1 MNYYIWLLVCVAL
14 FCVGMVLFV
23 SQDDIHEWLSN
34 VGIGMGILS
43 VFALL
48 ALCQMN
54 DYLPREGEI
63 IEETAT
69 FEIMEVSPADN
80 GIAVLYKGENGKY
93 QTTVTERIEKTDGET
108 RLSLTKIEFCGLV
121 KEYYVYY
128 LNEDER

>member
-54 DYLPREGEI
+54 DYLPRDGEI

-69 FEIMEVSPADN
+69 FEIMEVSPEDN
-80 GIAVLYKGENGKY
+80 GIAVLYKDEGGKY
-93 QTTVTERIEKTDGET
+93 QTTVTERVEKTDGEAH
-108 RLSLTKIEFCGLV
+108 LSLTKIEFCGLV